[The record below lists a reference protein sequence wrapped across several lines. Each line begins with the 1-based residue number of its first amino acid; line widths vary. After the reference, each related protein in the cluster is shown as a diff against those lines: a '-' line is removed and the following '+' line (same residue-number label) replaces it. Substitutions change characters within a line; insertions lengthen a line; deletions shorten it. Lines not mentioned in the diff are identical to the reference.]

1 MTSYSVLVPVDANE
15 ERATAQAAHV
25 ASLPNASES
34 VSATLLHVYP
44 TVEGDAGTERLG
56 DHMGRPDSLEKIS
69 QRLADNG
76 IEVEVRKGEG
86 DVADTILA
94 VARDLEPDVIVMAG
108 RKRSPVGKAVFGS
121 TSQAVIL
128 NAAVAVTVVE

>member
-1 MTSYSVLVPVDANE
+1 
-15 ERATAQAAHV
+15 
-25 ASLPNASES
+25 
-34 VSATLLHVYP
+34 
-44 TVEGDAGTERLG
+44 
-56 DHMGRPDSLEKIS
+56 MGRPDSLEKIS